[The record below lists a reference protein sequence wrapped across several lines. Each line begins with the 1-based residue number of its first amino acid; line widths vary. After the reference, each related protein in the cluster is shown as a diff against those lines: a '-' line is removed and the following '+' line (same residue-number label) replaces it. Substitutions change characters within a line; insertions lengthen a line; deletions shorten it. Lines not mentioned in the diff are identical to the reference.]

1 MKMIE
6 GNLFSCWISKVVQ
19 PALGVRGVENK
30 LVLFFSIPL
39 LSVY

>member
-1 MKMIE
+1 MKKIE

-19 PALGVRGVENK
+19 PALGARGVEK
-30 LVLFFSIPL
+30 ELVLFFTIPL